1 MRVGRPEPFVDQG
14 FLIVKDD
21 LWVLSLYGVFQQ
33 DIGPDNL
40 TTYSRYPIEWGS
52 GSTARSEHQPAHD
65 HLDLTPVGTGQ
76 YVRAGALPGCR
87 VVRCAAGLL
96 AHGCVGDWTNPVSTN
111 TPDVN
116 FRISVVSREPI
127 PIPTDRFSVRQN
139 SAIWFDGY
147 YYLYAD
153 VIPWGHP
160 YHPDSY
166 DTSIHLFRST
176 NAEDWEYRGEVIGK
190 GKPGEWTANGIA
202 TPGACLFNGRIYVA
216 YSVRGNRDG
225 SGHRFIGVSVADD
238 PAGPF
243 RKLPELRIIPRNMD
257 YSKNSPTLL
266 LDDPC
271 LVGCNA
277 DGSGPGN
284 ERLSIYYRRS
294 LNDYSDSEDR
304 GRALEY
310 GIRCRYVAD
319 ARGFWSDSHPVLAAR
334 EGKVVEAADARW
346 INGRLVMIVLGY
358 SEGEMTV
365 YVSFDSRTFV
375 PAVPHRLESYLDVFM
390 PAACFRLPG
399 LIQDPDGQV
408 RHMTTPGDTDDKGH
422 YTQWVYQIACR

>member
-153 VIPWGHP
+153 VIPWDHP
-160 YHPDSY
+160 YHDRPPIANRQRRTASSFPHGRHIP
-166 DTSIHLFRST
+166 TPLHWVTAQSPI
-176 NAEDWEYRGEVIGK
+176 
-190 GKPGEWTANGIA
+190 PG
-202 TPGACLFNGRIYVA
+202 
-216 YSVRGNRDG
+216 
-225 SGHRFIGVSVADD
+225 
-238 PAGPF
+238 
-243 RKLPELRIIPRNMD
+243 
-257 YSKNSPTLL
+257 
-266 LDDPC
+266 
-271 LVGCNA
+271 
-277 DGSGPGN
+277 
-284 ERLSIYYRRS
+284 
-294 LNDYSDSEDR
+294 
-304 GRALEY
+304 
-310 GIRCRYVAD
+310 RCR
-319 ARGFWSDSHPVLAAR
+319 
-334 EGKVVEAADARW
+334 
-346 INGRLVMIVLGY
+346 
-358 SEGEMTV
+358 
-365 YVSFDSRTFV
+365 
-375 PAVPHRLESYLDVFM
+375 LDT
-390 PAACFRLPG
+390 R
-399 LIQDPDGQV
+399 
-408 RHMTTPGDTDDKGH
+408 
-422 YTQWVYQIACR
+422 